1 MLMKVSDAPCAVT
14 SGGVDRQSDISAR
27 IERLPITRPVFWIR
41 NITGAATF
49 FDGYT
54 VIAISY
60 AMPVLVREWH
70 LDAQQTGAIL
80 SLGYLG
86 QVFGAVLF
94 GALAERFGRLK
105 ILLVTIMLFVG
116 MDIACLF
123 AWGAASMMV
132 FRFMQG
138 IGTGGEVPV
147 ASAYIN
153 EFISSKGRGRF
164 FLLYEVMFLV
174 GLVGAGLIGS
184 ALVPTFGWRAMFVVG
199 ITPALVLIP
208 LQFFMKESPRWLAAK
223 GRYEEADRIVSDL
236 ERSAIASGYRLAEPM
251 PRSGKTTT
259 TGTDWRELF
268 QGIYRRRTLTIWA
281 MWFCSYLVA
290 NGMITWMPTLYQQTF
305 NLPLQTSLFYG
316 LLTTVAGVIASLICA
331 LLIDKVGRKKWY
343 TAAFFLAS
351 VPLAALALRGAD
363 TPLQVLVL
371 AALAYAIVQTITFSL
386 YLYSA
391 EIYPTRLRAIGTGF
405 GSAWLRLGSS
415 AGPILVGGI
424 MASLGLSV
432 VFAAFACV
440 LLVGGIVTALG
451 AIETKGRVLEE
462 LSP

>member
-1 MLMKVSDAPCAVT
+1 MLMQVSDAACAVAN
-14 SGGVDRQSDISAR
+14 GDIDYQPDIGAR
-27 IERLPITRPVFWIR
+27 LERLPITRPVFWIR

-60 AMPVLVREWH
+60 AMSVLVRQWH

-105 ILLVTIMLFVG
+105 ILLITIMLFVS

-123 AWGAASMMV
+123 AWGAASMML
-132 FRFMQG
+132 FRFLQG

-223 GRYEEADRIVSDL
+223 GRYEEADQIVSAL
-236 ERSAIASGYRLAEPM
+236 ERSAIASGHTLAEPM
-251 PRSGKTTT
+251 PRSSKTKMMPTN
-259 TGTDWRELF
+259 WRELF
-268 QGIYRRRTLTIWA
+268 QGIYRRRTLTIWT

-316 LLTTVAGVIASLICA
+316 LLTTVAGVIASVVCA

-343 TAAFFLAS
+343 TAAFLLAS

-363 TPLQVLVL
+363 TPLQVLAFV
-371 AALAYAIVQTITFSL
+371 ALAYAIVQTITFSL

-391 EIYPTRLRAIGTGF
+391 EIYPTRLRAIGTGC

-424 MASLGLSV
+424 MASLGLNV
-432 VFAAFACV
+432 VFGAFACV
-440 LLVGGIVTALG
+440 LVVGGIVTALG
-451 AIETKGRVLEE
+451 AIETKGRELEE

>member
-1 MLMKVSDAPCAVT
+1 MLMKVSDAACAVT
-14 SGGVDRQSDISAR
+14 QGGVDGQSDISAR

-60 AMPVLVREWH
+60 AMPVLVLEWH
-70 LDAQQTGAIL
+70 LNTQQIGAIL

-86 QVFGAVLF
+86 QVIGAVLF
-94 GALAERFGRLK
+94 GALAERFGRLR
-105 ILLVTIMLFVG
+105 ILLLTIMFFVS

-132 FRFMQG
+132 FRFLQG

-184 ALVPTFGWRAMFVVG
+184 ALVPTFGWQSMFVVG
-199 ITPALVLIP
+199 IAPALVLIP
-208 LQFFMKESPRWLAAK
+208 LQFFMKESPRWLATQ
-223 GRYEEADRIVSDL
+223 GRYKEADRIVSDL
-236 ERSAIASGYRLAEPM
+236 ERSAIASGHTLAEPT
-251 PRSGKTTT
+251 PGTGKTTT
-259 TGTDWRELF
+259 MRTDWRELF
-268 QGIYRRRTLTIWA
+268 RGIYGRRTLTIGT

-290 NGMITWMPTLYQQTF
+290 NGMIVWMPTLYQQTF

-316 LLTTVAGVIASLICA
+316 LLTSIAGVIASVICA
-331 LLIDKVGRKKWY
+331 LLIDKVGRKRWY
-343 TAAFFLAS
+343 AAAFLLAS
-351 VPLAALALRGAD
+351 VPLVALAVRGAD
-363 TPLQVLVL
+363 TPLQVLAFVS
-371 AALAYAIVQTITFSL
+371 LAYAIVQTITFSL

-405 GSAWLRLGSS
+405 GSAWLRLGSA
-415 AGPILVGGI
+415 AGPILVGLI
-424 MASLGLSV
+424 MANLGINF
-432 VFAAFACV
+432 VFGAFACV